1 MKNWIKRHL
10 ISISGIYSLLNTN
23 SIKIKTIEICLV
35 IYNSIFSLFLVY
47 FLAVNHDFSIAS
59 FIALQLLA
67 SILIYFF
74 IKRKLI
80 WAASII
86 FAFLPSL
93 LFLFFPLFR
102 HELTSFECYFIS
114 TTGSLFSLF
123 GIMLFSFQND
133 KKLYAGSFIYSS
145 LYVLLSDSIIRSLSS
160 VAIADYSH
168 DFLLGICFKVLMLVF
183 FFTSMFLYKEF
194 GHIYALRLGI
204 FYNKLKKKNIEYV
217 GLLKQLT
224 QANDER
230 NNSIKIALDKNQ
242 ELEKLTEELL
252 HQREVLEEV
261 LISYKKQEQE
271 LDKNYQ
277 ASLDKESKIKE
288 QYAELVIIK
297 EEMYSQ
303 NEMIMRQQHLLLE
316 KNKALET
323 YTKAVLNLNKTKKA
337 NSVTFSKKIKEIL
350 MTCAQILDLRYVN
363 IWRYDASSNSIN
375 RLMEYDQK
383 ENNFTDGG
391 GVFYAKDYPIY
402 FKAILSNAIIKV
414 DQVRDAAEVSEFLHG
429 YFIPKNVHST
439 LECPFF
445 INGEFGGIMCI
456 EHELEPR
463 TWSNEEIFFSKS
475 LTEIISNT
483 FMELQN
489 SEHEDKIIAQT
500 SELNKKNELLEQ
512 QKYEIE
518 NIKNYLE
525 ERIKERT
532 LELQQKNTKLTE
544 IAKTNSII
552 LKKPLHR
559 ILGLCYIMQ
568 EQYSGIVEIQEC
580 LAHLKTSSKELEV
593 AVDKINEMLST
604 FDSSS

>member
-1 MKNWIKRHL
+1 M
-10 ISISGIYSLLNTN
+10 
-23 SIKIKTIEICLV
+23 
-35 IYNSIFSLFLVY
+35 
-47 FLAVNHDFSIAS
+47 
-59 FIALQLLA
+59 
-67 SILIYFF
+67 
-74 IKRKLI
+74 
-80 WAASII
+80 
-86 FAFLPSL
+86 
-93 LFLFFPLFR
+93 
-102 HELTSFECYFIS
+102 
-114 TTGSLFSLF
+114 F

-133 KKLYAGSFIYSS
+133 KKLYAASFIYSL
-145 LYVLLSDSIIRSLSS
+145 LYVLLSDTILRSFSS
-160 VAIADYSH
+160 LTMANDPY
-168 DFLLGICFKVLMLVF
+168 DFLLGICFKLLMFVF
-183 FFTSMFLYKEF
+183 FFTSMFLFKEF

-230 NNSIKIALDKNQ
+230 NNSIKVALDKNM
-242 ELEKLTEELL
+242 ELERLTEQLL

-277 ASLDKESKIKE
+277 ASLEKESKIKE

-297 EEMYSQ
+297 EEIDSQ
-303 NEMIMRQQHLLLE
+303 NEMILKQQQLLLV

-323 YTKAVLNLNKTKKA
+323 YTKAVLYLNKTKKA
-337 NSVTFSKKIKEIL
+337 NSVTFNKKIKEIL

-363 IWRYDASSNSIN
+363 IWKYDANSNSIS
-375 RLMEYDQK
+375 RLLEYDKK
-383 ENNFTDGG
+383 ENSFTDGG
-391 GVFYAKDYPIY
+391 GVFYGKDYPIY
-402 FKAILSNAIIKV
+402 FKSILSNAIIKI
-414 DQVRDAAEVSEFLHG
+414 DQIHEAPEISEFLEG
-429 YFIPKNVHST
+429 YFIPKNIHST

-456 EHELEPR
+456 EQELMPR
-463 TWSNEEIFFSKS
+463 VWSNEEIFFSKS

-489 SEHEDKIIAQT
+489 SEHEEKIVAQA

-532 LELQQKNTKLTE
+532 MELQQKNTKLTE

-568 EQYSGIVEIQEC
+568 EQYSDIVEIQEC
-580 LAHLKTSSKELEV
+580 LTHLKTSSKELEV